1 MICLVSGTFRPNSQ
15 TLRVTKILEK
25 LYRAQGVPT
34 QILDLQDLP
43 QEIFRPDAYET
54 KPESFEPFSNAIL
67 KADGL
72 VIVTPE
78 YNGGFPGI
86 LKHFIDL
93 LKFPESFDKK
103 PVAFVGVAAGMWG
116 ALRPVEQL
124 EAVFKYRNALTFG
137 ERIFLPRVE
146 TQVTPDGNF
155 TQALTAQLVD
165 SQVKG
170 FIRFVEAVKKMNE

>member
-1 MICLVSGTFRPNSQ
+1 MILLIAGTFRPDSQ
-15 TLRVTKILEK
+15 TLRVTRILEK
-25 LYRAQGVPT
+25 LYRAQGADAQV
-34 QILDLQDLP
+34 LDLQDLP
-43 QEIFRPDAYET
+43 PEIFRPDAYAT
-54 KPESFEPFSNAIL
+54 KPASFQPFSDAVL

-78 YNGGFPGI
+78 YNGGFPGV
-86 LKHFIDL
+86 LKHFIDM

-124 EAVFKYRNALTFG
+124 EAVFKYRNALTYG

-146 TQVTPDGNF
+146 TQINADGTF
-155 TQALTAQLVD
+155 TQPLTTQLVD

-170 FIRFVEAVKKMNE
+170 FIRFVDAVKKMHG